1 MRRAASVFGGLQRIA
16 GRFRADAGGT
26 VAVLFAILLPILLG
40 AVGSTIDYVSWARQ
54 QMLMQSAADAA
65 ALSAA
70 RELQVGAADERR
82 VDAVARS
89 IVLARLDTTKTQRA
103 ATVTATLQDAA
114 RVRVEIRMPR
124 QDTFTQ
130 LFGIAPG
137 EILVGA
143 TAILSRHRKL
153 CVLALD
159 ARAAQTVHLKSN
171 SWLTAR
177 GCDVHSN
184 ADHAQGITSDS
195 GIQVTAAT
203 VCSSGGFSGQG
214 SFRGTRVSGCPAL
227 PDPLAERAALAP
239 GVCKTTN
246 AQVVDLGSS
255 GNRHRLT
262 PGTYCGG
269 LFIGGNAMVS
279 FEPGEYVISGGPLTF
294 DSNADVVGDGVGFFL
309 TGANARFRF
318 LSNAKVDLD
327 APVGGPLAGL
337 LFYEDRG
344 AGDMREHEIK
354 SNYVANM
361 TGTIYLPKGRLV
373 VDATNEVAQQSYFTV
388 IVARQILLTANPKL
402 IVNVNY
408 GLTRVPVPKG
418 LGPLTGDV
426 SLAD

>member
-1 MRRAASVFGGLQRIA
+1 MFDGLQRIA
-16 GRFRADAGGT
+16 GRLRADASGT
-26 VAVLFAILLPILLG
+26 VAVLFAILVPVLLG
-40 AVGSTIDYVSWARQ
+40 AVGSTIDYASWAHQ
-54 QMLMQSAADAA
+54 QMQMQTAADAA

-70 RELQVGAADERR
+70 RELQVGTADERR

-89 IVLARLDTTKTQRA
+89 IVLARLDTARTQRA

-114 RVRVEIRMPR
+114 RVRVEIRMRR
-124 QDTFTQ
+124 QVTFTG

-137 EILVGA
+137 EILVDA
-143 TAILSRHRKL
+143 TAILSRQRKL

-159 ARAAQTVHLKSN
+159 ARAAQTVYLKSN

-184 ADHAQGITSDS
+184 ADHAEGITSDS
-195 GIQVTAAT
+195 GIQVTAANI
-203 VCSSGGFSGQG
+203 CSSGGFSGQG
-214 SFRGTRVSGCPAL
+214 AFRGTRVSGCPLL
-227 PDPLAERAALAP
+227 PDPLAERQAP
-239 GVCKTTN
+239 ASGACKATN
-246 AQVVDLGSS
+246 ARVVDLGSA

-269 LFIGGNAMVS
+269 LFIGGSAMVL
-279 FEPGEYVISGGPLTF
+279 FEPGEYVIRGGPLTF
-294 DSNADVVGDGVGFFL
+294 DSNADIVGAGVGFFL
-309 TGANARFRF
+309 TGADARFRF
-318 LSNAKVDLD
+318 LSNARVDLD

-337 LFYEDRG
+337 LFYEDRS
-344 AGDMREHEIK
+344 AGEMREHEIK
-354 SNYVANM
+354 SNYVSNM
-361 TGTIYLPKGRLV
+361 TGTIYLPRGRLV

-402 IVNVNY
+402 VVNVNY

-418 LGPLTGDV
+418 LGSLAGDV